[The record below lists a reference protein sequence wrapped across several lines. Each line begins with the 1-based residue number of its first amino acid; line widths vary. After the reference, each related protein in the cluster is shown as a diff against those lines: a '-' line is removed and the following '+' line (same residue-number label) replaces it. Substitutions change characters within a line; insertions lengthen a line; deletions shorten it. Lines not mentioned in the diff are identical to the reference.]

1 MLYVGTAVSGVPVAC
16 ALHMYLILGVNGRYQ
31 RSFSVEVDSGH
42 GPRFF

>member
-1 MLYVGTAVSGVPVAC
+1 MLYVGTAVGGVPVAC
-16 ALHMYLILGVNGRYQ
+16 ALHMYLLGVNGRYQ